1 MPLLRPILLSLL
13 ISLPLAALAAPSGDV
28 PNAAEVGADG
38 GVRDWQGT
46 SFQSGGDGA
55 ESRMVLDRRL
65 RQFNLRV
72 LMSEGPR
79 SAYVSGA
86 SLRIV
91 GPDGRDR
98 LKADDVGPY
107 VDVKLPAG
115 RYTMTAVFEG
125 RTREAA
131 VQVRAEGLARVHLHW
146 ADERADRDGGSRP

>member
-1 MPLLRPILLSLL
+1 MID
-13 ISLPLAALAAPSGDV
+13 AANEPANPSAP
-28 PNAAEVGADG
+28 AAEAPAPALPAPGPEC
-38 GVRDWQGT
+38 
-46 SFQSGGDGA
+46 F
-55 ESRMVLDRRL
+55 LDREL
-65 RQFNLRV
+65 NWLQFNLRV